1 MWSLLSQGA
10 EIVQWVVQGGGK
22 VVDDPVKQN
31 IHSTFFTL
39 LDRQWSQSST
49 KAGMFKD
56 KVDAIH
62 FKIFVDL
69 VVKHIQLVKE

>member
-1 MWSLLSQGA
+1 MCLTISYDLFSQRA

-31 IHSTFFTL
+31 MHFTFSTHV
-39 LDRQWSQSST
+39 DGQWSQSST
-49 KAGMFKD
+49 KAGRFKD

-62 FKIFVDL
+62 RQDICRL
-69 VVKHIQLVKE
+69 GC